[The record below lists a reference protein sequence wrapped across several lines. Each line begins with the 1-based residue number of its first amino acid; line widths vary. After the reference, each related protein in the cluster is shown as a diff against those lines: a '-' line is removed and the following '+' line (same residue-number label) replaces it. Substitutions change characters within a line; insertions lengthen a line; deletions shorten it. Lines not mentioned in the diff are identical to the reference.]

1 MEEGLGNEEKHN
13 FRVRVRVFLK
23 LCSEWRMMVM
33 IILWAKRGGYDFM
46 NVLLF
51 TQLHH
56 HSPNPKS
63 SPTLSSTKEM
73 N

>member
-33 IILWAKRGGYDFM
+33 IIL
-46 NVLLF
+46 
-51 TQLHH
+51 
-56 HSPNPKS
+56 
-63 SPTLSSTKEM
+63 
-73 N
+73 